1 MAQTTSAELS
11 PGTVL
16 AERYRIKSTLGEGG
30 MGKVYAAEHVAM
42 RKKLAVKVLHR
53 ELSSVPELV
62 ARFEREAMAAANIDH
77 PNVAAATDFGKLP
90 DGSVFLALELVEG
103 RCLRD
108 VMDAGPLEVRRALHV
123 ARQIAAALG
132 SAHSQGIVHRDLK
145 PENVMLVEKG
155 GDPDFVK
162 VLDFGVA
169 KVPIGET
176 DGDSGPS
183 HVITRAGMVFG
194 TPEYIP
200 PEQALGQ
207 PSDGRADLYSLGI
220 ILFEM
225 IAGVRPFV
233 GETKLSL
240 VGQQVGKIPPRL
252 SEHVPGL
259 AVAPEVEALVAR
271 LLEKEASKRVQT
283 AGEVV
288 SAIDVLIGKSK
299 RSPFRTPIVAKPLD
313 AIDRTPGPEDSIP
326 TQGFDRPI
334 VVPGEGERPGR
345 AFEGVRRFSEGIVD
359 LTRRFWPKPLRPW
372 LERIPPVGLF
382 FGGLALLVA
391 LPTVLFVT
399 LTNATGSSEQVARL
413 PEAASSVA
421 DGSERVSSVG
431 PSDEGRGLPVPGA
444 TAAPRDP
451 DEATLAEARRTGIE
465 ALKKLGERF
474 PGSPVGELEQ
484 ARYYATEKDYPNAV
498 VAVERALTVDPEAKS
513 DSRATS
519 ALFQAAQSKTSAD
532 ASFRLLEGPMKE
544 RGASVIHDLAVY
556 APKASPTQ
564 KRAEAWLG
572 SARFSAVALP
582 PLRLAVALRRAKS
595 CAEVRSLLPQVR
607 TIGDK
612 QSLVYLEFFQKTLAK
627 YPCLKTDTLLSD
639 TTAAVAARVGN

>member
-1 MAQTTSAELS
+1 MAEASRPAAELP

-30 MGKVYAAEHVAM
+30 MGKVYAAEHVLM

-108 VMDAGPLEVRRALHV
+108 VMDAGPMEVRRALHV

-132 SAHSQGIVHRDLK
+132 SAHAQGIVHRDLK

-169 KVPIGET
+169 RVPIG
-176 DGDSGPS
+176 DSEGEPS

-207 PSDGRADLYSLGI
+207 PSDGRADLYSLGV

-240 VGQQVGKIPPRL
+240 VGQHVGKQPPRIA
-252 SEHVPGL
+252 ERAPGIP
-259 AVAPEVEALVAR
+259 VAPEVEELVGR
-271 LLEKEASKRVQT
+271 LLAKETQKRVQT
-283 AGEVV
+283 AGEVS
-288 SAIDVLIGKSK
+288 SAIDALIGRAK
-299 RSPFRTPIVAKPLD
+299 RSPFSTPIVQKPLETLGVPAAALDPALARRLERRTD
-313 AIDRTPGPEDSIP
+313 APGPA
-326 TQGFDRPI
+326 
-334 VVPGEGERPGR
+334 ERLR
-345 AFEGVRRFSEGIVD
+345 NFATDLVARSRRY
-359 LTRRFWPKPLRPW
+359 LPKPLRA
-372 LERIPPVGLF
+372 RVDRVPPLAVF
-382 FGGLALLVA
+382 FATLGVLV
-391 LPTVLFVT
+391 LVPLVLFALVR
-399 LTNATGSSEQVARL
+399 AIAPAREDGG
-413 PEAASSVA
+413 PEAKGAAVAVGGVASA
-421 DGSERVSSVG
+421 TPAAGS
-431 PSDEGRGLPVPGA
+431 
-444 TAAPRDP
+444 AAPGDVVAPQREP
-451 DEATLAEARRTGIE
+451 DEATLAEARRSGIE
-465 ALKKLGERF
+465 ALRKLGERF
-474 PGSPVGELEQ
+474 PGSPAGELEQ
-484 ARYYATEKDYPNAV
+484 ARFYVGKKDYANAV
-498 VAVERALTVDPEAKS
+498 AAVERALTVDPEAKN
-513 DSRATS
+513 DGRASS

-532 ASFRLLEGPMKE
+532 AAFAVLMGPMKE
-544 RGASVIHDLAVY
+544 RGAAIIHDLAVY
-556 APKASPTQ
+556 APKGSPAQ
-564 KRAEAWLG
+564 RRAEVWLG
-572 SARFSAVALP
+572 SAAFTAVAP
-582 PLRLAVALRRAKS
+582 PSLRLAVALRRAKS
-595 CAEVRSLLPQVR
+595 CAEVRALLPQAKA
-607 TIGDK
+607 TGDK
-612 QSLVYLEFFQKTLAK
+612 HSLVYLEFFHKRLDR
-627 YPCLKTDTLLSD
+627 YPCLKGDALLAE
-639 TTAAVAARVGN
+639 TTAAVAARSQK